1 MALFI
6 FAHQDDECWC
16 FYEIRRLVSRGDEVK
31 VVYLTSGTFD
41 GNLSPVRNAESISVL
56 GRIGVPKENIFF
68 LGTHEKIRDG
78 RLCESLEVVFNSLIT
93 FADEAGVLSSLY
105 LPAWEGGHQDHDAAH
120 LVGISLA
127 KHFRILGQCYQF
139 PLYTGV
145 NLTGILFRTFTCLP
159 ENGKP
164 IVSKIP
170 WKDRIRFIT
179 LCFSYPSQIKSWI
192 GLFPFFMMHHIFYGT
207 QSLQHVSVDRVN
219 FAPHSGT
226 LLYERRQ
233 AYSYKIFIQKTC
245 DFVNRLTRTIDNGI

>member
-1 MALFI
+1 MVIFI

-31 VVYLTSGTFD
+31 IVYLTSGTFD
-41 GNLSPVRNAESISVL
+41 GSLSPVRNAESIAVL
-56 GRIGVPKENIFF
+56 GEIGVPKENIFF

-78 RLCESLEVVFNSLIT
+78 RLCEGLEVVFNSFIT
-93 FADEAGVLSSLY
+93 FTDEAGAPSSLY
-105 LPAWEGGHQDHDAAH
+105 FPAWEGGHQDHDAAH
-120 LVGISLA
+120 LVGIALA
-127 KHFRILGQCYQF
+127 KHFRILDQCYQF

-145 NLTGILFRTFTCLP
+145 NLPSIFFRTFACLP
-159 ENGKP
+159 ENGEP

-170 WKDRIRFIT
+170 WKDRIRFIK

-192 GLFPFFMMHHIFYGT
+192 GLFPFFMMHHIIYGT
-207 QSLQHVSVDRVN
+207 QSLQHVSVDRIN

-233 AYSYKIFIQKTC
+233 AYSYEIFIQETC
-245 DFVNRLTRTIDNGI
+245 DFVNRLTRTKDNGI